1 MPILRPGALALWC
14 WLAAGCSE
22 IGAPAG
28 EGPDAGDGAADA
40 STTASDAAVA
50 PVTIVLGETGDAD
63 VGGVTEDTTL
73 DAANPTLNYGGDVT
87 VRADADP
94 SRVALLRFDVS
105 AVPSGATVSAADL
118 AITTADDALEQG
130 SLELFEVTE
139 TWAEGNEVGVAAAA
153 NWTQRTGDSTWT
165 AAGAGSGSRA
175 ATAMSEIVPAA
186 VATRYV
192 LAIPTDLAQRWVSDA
207 SSNHGVILV
216 PIDAAT
222 HGVDFISSES
232 ANASAR
238 PTLTIIYTP

>member
-1 MPILRPGALALWC
+1 MVPTLRPGALALC
-14 WLAAGCSE
+14 GWLAAGCSE
-22 IGAPAG
+22 IGAPGG
-28 EGPDAGDGAADA
+28 EGPDAGQAAADA
-40 STTASDAAVA
+40 AAAARDAAVA
-50 PVTIVLGETGDAD
+50 PVLGETGDAD

-73 DAANPTLNYGGDVT
+73 DAANPTLNYGGAVT

-105 AVPSGATVSAADL
+105 GVPAGAVVSAADL
-118 AITTADDALEQG
+118 AITTAEDALEQG

-139 TWAEGNEVGVAAAA
+139 TWVEGNEVGVAAAA

-192 LAIPTDLAQRWVSDA
+192 LAIPTDLAQRWVADA

-232 ANASAR
+232 ATASAR
-238 PTLTIIYTP
+238 PTLTITYTP